1 MKDFSYG
8 ARAKIGLIYPAQ
20 GWVMEPEFYAM
31 SPEGVITCTTRVPHF
46 ETNVEQ
52 VSEIGNQAIDAAKH

>member
-31 SPEGVITCTTRVPHF
+31 SPEGVITCTTRVH
-46 ETNVEQ
+46 
-52 VSEIGNQAIDAAKH
+52 ILRLM